1 MPDTLSESLF
11 LNSAPLLSPSGPVE
25 ILVVDSNASNRQWM
39 RRELE
44 SRQNCK
50 VTEAASVEAASDL
63 ISLRRKT
70 RTANAQLN
78 EETVFDVIFL
88 DNDLIEQSGTE
99 ILYEL
104 RLQGD
109 ATPVVVITD
118 EGQEESALAAMRQGA
133 CDYIV
138 KSGQWAKFFPRVVS
152 NVVERDRLRRYYN
165 RLEAEHVRFARLA
178 AIGEV
183 IAGIA
188 HEIRNPMQVISG
200 MASLIRENSEVLSRE
215 ELDRCA
221 QGIVENCAHL
231 QKVLD
236 DVLCESQPD
245 FEREPLSLA
254 EVAEET
260 IAFMRFDSDFRRYA
274 VVERNFKTAE
284 QVVGNR
290 DQLKQILINL
300 LRNAAQAIALA
311 GRDSGRVRVS
321 ILEEGTDVVLIVDD
335 EGHGI
340 EQELLPRI
348 FESGFSTKLRNGR
361 STEKPENSGQGGFV
375 RGSGLGLHICRRLI
389 EEHDGRIWADKNTTF
404 GGARFCITLPKAPN
418 A

>member
-1 MPDTLSESLF
+1 MPDFTLSESLF
-11 LNSAPLLSPSGPVE
+11 LNPVSFSPSGPIE
-25 ILVVDSNASNRQWM
+25 ILVVDSDALDRQWA

-44 SRQNCK
+44 ARQNCK
-50 VTEAASVEAASDL
+50 VSEAACVETAAQL
-63 ISLRRKT
+63 IAQRRKVSSE
-70 RTANAQLN
+70 NILG
-78 EETVFDVIFL
+78 EESVFDVIFL
-88 DNDLIEQSGTE
+88 DNNLIEQSGLE
-99 ILYEL
+99 LLYEL

-118 EGQEESALAAMRQGA
+118 EGQEESAIEALRQGA

-138 KSGQWAKFFPRVVS
+138 KSGQWAKFFPKVVS

-178 AIGEV
+178 GIGEV

-200 MASLIRENSEVLSRE
+200 MASLIHENSAELSPE
-215 ELDRCA
+215 ELNSCA

-236 DVLCESQPD
+236 DVLSEAQPE
-245 FEREPLSLA
+245 FEREPLSLTD
-254 EVAEET
+254 VAEET
-260 IAFMRFDSDFRRYA
+260 IAFMRFDADFRRYT
-274 VVERNFKTAE
+274 VIERNFKASGE
-284 QVVGNR
+284 IVGNR

-300 LRNAAQAIALA
+300 LRNAAQAIALS
-311 GRDSGRVRVS
+311 GRESGRVRVS
-321 ILEEGTDVVLIVDD
+321 IQGEGEDVLLMVDD
-335 EGHGI
+335 EGLGI
-340 EQELLPRI
+340 EQELLPLI
-348 FESGFSTKLRNGR
+348 FDSGFSTKLRNGH
-361 STEKPENSGQGGFV
+361 SAGDSEQNSFV

-389 EEHDGRIWADKNTTF
+389 EEHNGRIWADENSAF
-404 GGARFCITLPKAPN
+404 GGARFCIALPKAPE